1 MAFSNSKTIAK
12 AIAVCVA
19 AALGTAALFG
29 CSAAGSGTSQQQ
41 NGNRQYMSQVNQVM
55 DDLEIALANFN
66 DAVSRDDVVGMQTQS
81 NNALSTL
88 DDLAGIEAPEDLA
101 DVKNGYEQ
109 GSDLLRTALNDYVAL
124 YTEIA
129 SATDGQPFDW
139 SSYDARLAEIQKN
152 YDEGIAKLKEADEL
166 AASKES
172 GSEAQD
178 ASGQQ
183 ADGADDQS
191 ASGDQSTEADAK

>member
-1 MAFSNSKTIAK
+1 MAFSNGKTVTK
-12 AIAVCVA
+12 AIALCVA
-19 AALGTAALFG
+19 VALGSVALLG

-81 NNALSTL
+81 DNALSTL

-101 DVKNGYEQ
+101 DVKSGYEQ

-129 SATDGQPFDW
+129 SATDDQPFDW

-172 GSEAQD
+172 GSGTQD

-183 ADGADDQS
+183 ANGAADQS
-191 ASGDQSTEADAK
+191 ASDGQNA

>member
-1 MAFSNSKTIAK
+1 MAFSNGKTITK
-12 AIAVCVA
+12 AIALCMAV
-19 AALGTAALFG
+19 ALGSVALFG

-81 NNALSTL
+81 DNALSTL

-101 DVKNGYEQ
+101 DVKSGYEQ

-129 SATDGQPFDW
+129 SATDDQPFDW

-172 GSEAQD
+172 GSGTQD

-183 ADGADDQS
+183 ANGAADQS
-191 ASGDQSTEADAK
+191 ASDGQNAETDTK

>member
-29 CSAAGSGTSQQQ
+29 CSAAGSGASQQQ

-81 NNALSTL
+81 NNALSML

-139 SSYDARLAEIQKN
+139 SGYDARLAEIQKN

-166 AASKES
+166 AASKEG
-172 GSEAQD
+172 GSEAQN

-191 ASGDQSTEADAK
+191 ASDGQSTEADAK

>member
-1 MAFSNSKTIAK
+1 MAFSNGKTVTK
-12 AIAVCVA
+12 AIALCVA
-19 AALGTAALFG
+19 VALGSVALFG

-81 NNALSTL
+81 DNALSTL

-101 DVKNGYEQ
+101 DVKSGYEQ

-129 SATDGQPFDW
+129 SATDDQPFDW

-172 GSEAQD
+172 GSGTQD

-183 ADGADDQS
+183 ANGAADQS
-191 ASGDQSTEADAK
+191 ASDGQNAETDTK